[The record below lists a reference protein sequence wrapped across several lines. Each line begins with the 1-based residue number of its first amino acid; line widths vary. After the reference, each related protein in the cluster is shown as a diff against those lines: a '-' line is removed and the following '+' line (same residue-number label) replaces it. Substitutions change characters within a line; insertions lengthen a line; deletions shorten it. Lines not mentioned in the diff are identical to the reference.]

1 MDEPW
6 FGPIEKRRR
15 RALLIATAAGVVTLV
30 AAGALAVA
38 LVLHAGGSRV
48 RGGVP
53 AAGSAAATNGAS
65 AAASAGAATASSSP
79 ASTSLGA
86 SATAS
91 AALPRAARRIVRA
104 ALVAYRAAG
113 AVWICAEDGSRPR
126 RVVASTAGPF
136 ALSPDGTRLALVDE
150 RSRTLTVVE
159 TASGTAHVV
168 GPALLDRP
176 VWAPDSSFVVYDAQE
191 GGGQDVVVRRA
202 DRDGATRTTLG
213 PGSAPS
219 VSASGVIVA
228 VAADSTGADVRVA
241 VLSAGRERHI
251 GHGIVANAVAVFGGL
266 VAYCDAGSTG
276 VAGPART
283 PRLGLVGLDGRG
295 ARTLVRSSAAGAGT
309 FFGEVAFTLDGKSL
323 VFTESG
329 DDGYSR
335 IYCVAVT
342 GGDPLRLST
351 RRDAYPVGL
360 SADGKRLLYIDG
372 NALQGEPTRLM
383 SVRLDGRKRTV
394 LREDAGL

>member
-15 RALLIATAAGVVTLV
+15 RAFLIATAAGVVALLV
-30 AAGALAVA
+30 AGALTMAV
-38 LVLHAGGSRV
+38 VLHGGGSRV
-48 RGGVP
+48 RGGMPVTSS
-53 AAGSAAATNGAS
+53 SAVTSGAS
-65 AAASAGAATASSSP
+65 AVTSAGAAIASSSL
-79 ASTSLGA
+79 AATSLGT

-91 AALPRAARRIVRA
+91 AALPRTARHIVRA
-104 ALVAYRAAG
+104 ALIAYRTAG
-113 AVWICAEDGSRPR
+113 AVWICAEDGSEPR
-126 RVVASTAGPF
+126 RIVAAAAGPF

-150 RSRTLTVVE
+150 RSRMLTLVE
-159 TASGTAHVV
+159 TASDVAHVV

-202 DRDGATRTTLG
+202 DRDGVTRTTLG

-241 VLSAGRERHI
+241 VLSAGKERDI
-251 GHGIVANAVAVFGGL
+251 GHGIVANAVAVSSGL
-266 VAYCDAGSTG
+266 VAYCDAESTG
-276 VAGPART
+276 VAGPARA

-295 ARTLVRSSAAGAGT
+295 ARTLVRSSMAGAGT

-335 IYCVAVT
+335 IYSVAVI

-360 SADGKRLLYIDG
+360 SADGKRLFYVDG
-372 NALQGEPTRLM
+372 NAVQGEPTRLM

-394 LREDAGL
+394 LRDGAGL